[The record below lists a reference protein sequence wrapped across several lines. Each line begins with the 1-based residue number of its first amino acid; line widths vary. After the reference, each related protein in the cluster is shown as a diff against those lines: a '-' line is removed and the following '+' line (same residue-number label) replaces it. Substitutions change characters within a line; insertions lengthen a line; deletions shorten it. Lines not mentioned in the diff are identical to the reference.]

1 MTSSTSWIE
10 VSRDIEVVSRP
21 VRIAIVCVALAT
33 AVPALVKLL
42 SGRYG
47 SWVFLVGTAVALLFA
62 VAALWRAASALFV
75 DAPETERVVQTGR
88 RRKELEREKAAV
100 MKALKELEFDHEMR
114 KISDSDFVE
123 IGGLYRARA
132 IRILRQL
139 DDRQVDYARLVE
151 EELTRRTAR
160 PREAAAPKEA
170 AAPVATPAA
179 KPAMSSHDLQRCA
192 RCGTTND
199 PDASFCKKCAAAL
212 KEAV

>member
-1 MTSSTSWIE
+1 M
-10 VSRDIEVVSRP
+10 SRDIEVVSRP
-21 VRIAIVCVALAT
+21 VRIAIICTALAT
-33 AVPALVKLL
+33 LIPALVKLL

-47 SWVFLVGTAVALLFA
+47 SWVFLAATAIALLFA
-62 VAALWRAASALFV
+62 LAALWRAVSALFV
-75 DAPETERVVQTGR
+75 DAPATEVIVQTGR

-139 DDRQVDYARLVE
+139 DDRQLDYARLVE
-151 EELTRRTAR
+151 EELARRGAR
-160 PREAAAPKEA
+160 PREAAAPKA
-170 AAPVATPAA
+170 AAPKASPVI
-179 KPAMSSHDLQRCA
+179 SSHGLRRCA

-199 PDASFCKKCAAAL
+199 SDASFCKKCAAAL
-212 KEAV
+212 EAAS